1 MMTAGVVKERTREG
15 FVIHIDEW
23 QWVSPSQVK
32 RLLRDWGYRQLPL
45 LEAEP
50 ASTRDQ
56 ERKGHAPVPHSDSEA
71 SESPARLSVEA
82 EAPGERPPALNRR
95 GRRARRTRSKRKPEV
110 QVANALDEVLCTDDL
125 EADPPLRRSKATFLS
140 EGLDKLRQQLG
151 HKDSAQERKRSQD
164 TATALAEK
172 AASAAAKKPPAKK
185 PRTSGLAAS
194 LRKALKREETATDE
208 EAGDEGEEADE
219 DSEIFAGLHSRRQKL
234 RTLAKLQPGKLLVA
248 GMQNFAEQLG
258 QAFGEASD
266 DPLRPLAVRYLLSV
280 VAPTYPGQTL
290 SDSDYRELRS
300 LAEML
305 DQLVRGETATLGDF
319 LMQRFKAKLMAT
331 RDASWSAAKYLE
343 LIPIDP
349 IHHGT
354 TVEEEEWV
362 RNLRIR
368 EAKLDEDRP
377 DPSLSRPSHA
387 SRVRQPGSSQEHKA
401 EEDLQVTVSKF
412 PRVRPP
418 PPARRQ
424 RNEQGQ
430 ELNDTRR
437 QVTYAQGTK
446 TANGPGRLG
455 QSHNPG
461 KEHRQPGQLAL
472 PAPAGTEAPAGRMS
486 AWKKET
492 PRKQGESRRNWKKR
506 VFQQHLQGG
515 KSREDSP
522 LSVDMDDL

>member
-1 MMTAGVVKERTREG
+1 MEPGIETWFRGPNRDRASLERAINQAGYQYMHFKCHDDRWRGQGEALLHVQKRFLLDSKGGFVQGSYLGASDGYYKHYVDHKGEPNCLPDGTFHHLCLRRAKDCPARTREG

-319 LMQRFKAKLMAT
+319 LMQRFKAKRKAYGNSRCLM
-331 RDASWSAAKYLE
+331 E
-343 LIPIDP
+343 C
-349 IHHGT
+349 GQ
-354 TVEEEEWV
+354 V
-362 RNLRIR
+362 
-368 EAKLDEDRP
+368 
-377 DPSLSRPSHA
+377 SRADSH
-387 SRVRQPGSSQEHKA
+387 
-401 EEDLQVTVSKF
+401 
-412 PRVRPP
+412 
-418 PPARRQ
+418 
-424 RNEQGQ
+424 
-430 ELNDTRR
+430 
-437 QVTYAQGTK
+437 
-446 TANGPGRLG
+446 
-455 QSHNPG
+455 
-461 KEHRQPGQLAL
+461 
-472 PAPAGTEAPAGRMS
+472 
-486 AWKKET
+486 
-492 PRKQGESRRNWKKR
+492 
-506 VFQQHLQGG
+506 
-515 KSREDSP
+515 
-522 LSVDMDDL
+522 